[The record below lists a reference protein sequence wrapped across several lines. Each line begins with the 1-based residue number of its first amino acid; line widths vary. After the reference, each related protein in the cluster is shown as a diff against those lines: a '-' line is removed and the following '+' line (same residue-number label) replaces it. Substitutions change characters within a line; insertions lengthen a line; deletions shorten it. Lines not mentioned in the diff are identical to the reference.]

1 MNSFFIS
8 YYGELETILPWLYVN
23 SDLNKHKKINI
34 IVSNQSVI
42 DRLKKDI
49 VFTSIFKKFNVEIK
63 ITSKANIVI
72 QVLKSKYIYI
82 SDLDLT
88 LQKFI
93 YFLAKILQKKII
105 IFKHTSTPYSNFK
118 NNLMSNKKIKGLQIF
133 SVNPNLKRLVHEQ
146 REKDNYINIGFKNVE
161 VIGNPLANIKYWK
174 FLQGFKFK
182 HQNYL
187 LIFSYGI
194 SKTLFNKNTR
204 MNHYRILFKNIKKYF
219 KNKKIII
226 KPHPQES
233 IKIIKNIL
241 IRNHQAKDVIISEEN
256 SGLLAK
262 NADLSVGLVAAGACF
277 QSYLQNKPSIN
288 YYLDYLS
295 FYKLNNFRWPKC
307 IVRETITTAHNK
319 PALQNLF
326 LRYRDNKFSGK
337 KIYY

>member
-1 MNSFFIS
+1 MHSFFIS

-23 SDLNKHKKINI
+23 DETNKYKKINI
-34 IVSNQSVI
+34 IISSQGVFE
-42 DRLKKDI
+42 RLKKDI
-49 VFTSIFKKFNVEIK
+49 VFTSIFKKFNVEI
-63 ITSKANIVI
+63 TVSSKSNIII
-72 QVLKSKYIYI
+72 QVLKSKYIYV

-93 YFLAKILQKKII
+93 YFFAKFLQKKII

-118 NNLMSNKKIKGLQIF
+118 SNLMSVRKIKSFQIF
-133 SVNPNLKRLVHEQ
+133 SINYNVKRLVHEQ
-146 REKDNYINIGFKNVE
+146 REKDNYISIGFKNVE
-161 VIGNPLANIKYWK
+161 VTGNPLANIKYQK

-182 HQNYL
+182 HRNYI

-194 SKTLFNKNTR
+194 SEALFKKNAR

-233 IKIIKNIL
+233 LKIIKKIL
-241 IRNHQAKDVIISEEN
+241 IRNTQVKNVIISEEN

-262 NADLSVGLVAAGACF
+262 HADLSVGLVAAGACF
-277 QSYLQNKPSIN
+277 QSYQQNKPSIN

-307 IVRETITTAHNK
+307 IVRETISTAHNK
-319 PALQNLF
+319 PALQNFF
-326 LRYRDNKFSGK
+326 LRYRNYKYSGK